1 MLRISISQIWRTL
14 TKIKVKWLIIDM
26 KRRDEY
32 KIACIHEYEKVVY
45 VNKRMD
51 MIWNEMGYMGM
62 QVRRWWSTWG
72 HGRRWGY
79 TGTCWCCTSR
89 RRASWTARWCR
100 RRTGPTSTQEH
111 SRRTISSAS
120 PPPSSTSTP
129 RGSPPTAAANSDSL
143 LSLSIMKKA
152 STPADAAGRPY
163 YIITII

>member
-14 TKIKVKWLIIDM
+14 TKIKVKWLIIDMNM

-129 RGSPPTAAANSDSL
+129 RGSPPTAAANSNSL
-143 LSLSIMKKA
+143 LSLSIY
-152 STPADAAGRPY
+152 P
-163 YIITII
+163 